1 MDIRKR
7 DSVLALLTCPHYHH
21 WTYNAW
27 KVQMEDKAD
36 FLAGSSTFFMI
47 SSVDFHK

>member
-1 MDIRKR
+1 MDIRNNEYKKQWIKETMDIRKR

-27 KVQMEDKAD
+27 KVQMEDKAE
-36 FLAGSSTFFMI
+36 
-47 SSVDFHK
+47 